1 MLLKNIIIQ
10 NQHSPCDEIA
20 VIHKSELLCHSVVIS
35 MSSDEEVCAL
45 FMICLDFLSSDHT
58 MLASSDPLS
67 LQSNS
72 LQALMM
78 NNFRFQQPLTPSCLQ
93 ASTLLHGQASIMI
106 PEKATG

>member
-1 MLLKNIIIQ
+1 MLLKNIIIH
-10 NQHSPCDEIA
+10 NQHSPCDEIV

-45 FMICLDFLSSDHT
+45 FMICLDFL
-58 MLASSDPLS
+58 LKSSDPLS

-78 NNFRFQQPLTPSCLQ
+78 SNFRFQQPLTPSCLQ